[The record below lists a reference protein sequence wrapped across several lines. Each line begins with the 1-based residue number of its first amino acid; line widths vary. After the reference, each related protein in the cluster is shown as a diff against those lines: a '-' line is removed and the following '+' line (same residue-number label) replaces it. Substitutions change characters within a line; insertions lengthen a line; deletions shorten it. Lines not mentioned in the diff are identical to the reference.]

1 MTLPTALDYHSSA
14 TVDAFK
20 FNIRSTLQVLATYRV
35 DMFQGVDVDQWANE
49 ITSLEMKLA
58 VINESPD
65 QLYASTVSKTLYSIH
80 ELDALIPSL
89 DWAKYFGLATKNS
102 EQVLYVRTP
111 EYLKGLQ
118 DLLAV
123 ESSRTLHAYIVW
135 HTLLS
140 NANEMPM
147 EARNAIGAINRD
159 LVYDEDE
166 HCARKVNSVFGS
178 LIGDYFPVVDQER
191 IEVMQQLFIDIKRT
205 LARMLPKFGW
215 IDRMTSGH
223 AIRKVSRL
231 TMYYRF
237 VITLH
242 SAATLAHCWLVFFGL
257 LARDHDHGNWSSTSL
272 CA

>member
-1 MTLPTALDYHSSA
+1 MTLPSALDYHSSA
-14 TVDAFK
+14 TVDAYK

-35 DMFQGVDVDQWANE
+35 DTFQGVDADQWANE

-89 DWAKYFGLATKNS
+89 DWAKYFGLATKNPD
-102 EQVLYVRTP
+102 QVLYVRTP

-140 NANEMPM
+140 NSNEMPM
-147 EARNAIGAINRD
+147 EARNAIRAINRD

-178 LIGDYFPVVDQER
+178 LIGDYFPVVDQEGMQ
-191 IEVMQQLFIDIKRT
+191 VMQQLFIDIKRT
-205 LARMLPKFGW
+205 LARTLPKFGW

-223 AIRKVSRL
+223 AIRKVSRM
-231 TMYYRF
+231 TMYSRF
-237 VITLH
+237 IIALH
-242 SAATLAHCWLVFFGL
+242 SAASLAHC
-257 LARDHDHGNWSSTSL
+257 
-272 CA
+272 